1 MTSPYGP
8 SGGNDPQQWGQQPQG
23 GYPGTPS
30 GGFPAQPQ
38 QPQQPQQ
45 QQPQQQPQWGGQQ
58 PQQPNPYGQPQQPQ
72 PGQYQQP
79 SPYEQPNPYGGGQPA
94 YPQQQPPQ
102 PGFNPYGQPAQQTAQ
117 WGQQP
122 MPGQQPQWG
131 QQQQPGGQ
139 FGGGFPGAPAPRKSG
154 RGLIFGIVGVVVLI
168 VIVVVVLLVTGVF
181 SKKVFDTAK
190 VEQGVTGVLTND
202 YKLKASD
209 VKCPADQAVKA
220 GSTFNCT
227 VTVDGAQKN
236 VQITVKSDDGHYEVG
251 QPQ

>member
-30 GGFPAQPQ
+30 GGFPAQP
-38 QPQQPQQ
+38 
-45 QQPQQQPQWGGQQ
+45 PQWGQQ

-79 SPYEQPNPYGGGQPA
+79 NPYGGQQPA
-94 YPQQQPPQ
+94 YPQQQPQQ

-122 MPGQQPQWG
+122 APGQPQWG
-131 QQQQPGGQ
+131 EQPPGQ
-139 FGGGFPGAPAPRKSG
+139 FGGPGFPGAPAPKAG
-154 RGLIFGIVGVVVLI
+154 GKKGLIIGIIVVVVLI
-168 VIVVVVLLVTGVF
+168 VAVLVVLLVSGVF
-181 SKKVFDTAK
+181 TKKVFDTAK

-209 VKCPADQAVKA
+209 VKCPDNQAVKA
-220 GSTFNCT
+220 GSTFTCT

>member
-30 GGFPAQPQ
+30 GGFPAQP
-38 QPQQPQQ
+38 

-94 YPQQQPPQ
+94 YPQQQPQQ

-122 MPGQQPQWG
+122 MPGAQPQWG

-202 YKLKASD
+202 YKLKASN
-209 VKCPADQAVKA
+209 VKCPDNEAVKTGA
-220 GSTFNCT
+220 TFTCT

>member
-38 QPQQPQQ
+38 QP
-45 QQPQQQPQWGGQQ
+45 WGGQQ

-79 SPYEQPNPYGGGQPA
+79 NPYGQQPA
-94 YPQQQPPQ
+94 YPQQPQQQPQQ

-122 MPGQQPQWG
+122 APGQPQWG
-131 QQQQPGGQ
+131 QQPPGQ
-139 FGGGFPGAPAPRKSG
+139 FGGPGFPGGPAPKAG
-154 RGLIFGIVGVVVLI
+154 GKKGLIIGIIVVAVLIVVVLG
-168 VIVVVVLLVTGVF
+168 VLWASGVF
-181 SKKVFDTAK
+181 TKKVFDTAK

-209 VKCPADQAVKA
+209 VKCPDNQPVKT
-220 GSTFNCT
+220 GTTFTCQ
-227 VTVDGAQKN
+227 VTVDGAQKT

>member
-30 GGFPAQPQ
+30 GGFPAQP
-38 QPQQPQQ
+38 P
-45 QQPQQQPQWGGQQ
+45 QPQWGGQ
-58 PQQPNPYGQPQQPQ
+58 PAPGNPYGQPQQPQ
-72 PGQYQQP
+72 YQQP
-79 SPYEQPNPYGGGQPA
+79 SPYGGGQPA
-94 YPQQQPPQ
+94 YPQQQQ

-122 MPGQQPQWG
+122 PPGQQPQWG
-131 QQQQPGGQ
+131 QQPPPGGQ
-139 FGGGFPGAPAPRKSG
+139 FGGGFPGAPEPRKRS
-154 RGLIFGIVGVVVLI
+154 RGLVLGIIGVAALI
-168 VIVVVVLLVTGVF
+168 VIVVVVLVVTGVF
-181 SKKVFDTAK
+181 TKKVFDTAK

-202 YKLKASD
+202 YKLKASN
-209 VKCPADQAVKA
+209 VKCPDNQAVKA
-220 GSTFNCT
+220 GITFSCQ
-227 VTVDGAQKN
+227 VTVDGAQKT

>member
-38 QPQQPQQ
+38 QPQQ
-45 QQPQQQPQWGGQQ
+45 QPQWGQ
-58 PQQPNPYGQPQQPQ
+58 PSNPYGQPAQPQQPQQQPQ

-79 SPYEQPNPYGGGQPA
+79 SPYGGGQPA
-94 YPQQQPPQ
+94 YPQQQPQ
-102 PGFNPYGQPAQQTAQ
+102 PGYTPYGQPAQQTAQ

-122 MPGQQPQWG
+122 PPGQQPQWG
-131 QQQQPGGQ
+131 QQPQPGGQ
-139 FGGGFPGAPAPRKSG
+139 FGGGFPGAPAPRKRG
-154 RGLIFGIVGVVVLI
+154 RGLVFGIVGVAVLI

-181 SKKVFDTAK
+181 TKKVFDTAK

-202 YKLKASD
+202 YKLKASN
-209 VKCPADQAVKA
+209 VQCPDNQAVKT
-220 GSTFNCT
+220 GTTFSCQ
-227 VTVDGAQKN
+227 VTVDGAQKT